1 MRPWSGA
8 VLALLLAIPAQG
20 QSAGDGA
27 AVDFARDVRPLLRD
41 HCSSCHSASKKKGQL
56 RLDARSAAFKGGVS
70 GKAIVPGKGRESLL
84 YKLLVDADDDAR
96 MPQKAPRL
104 PAEKI
109 DLLLRWIDQG
119 AAWPDALAGEEAV
132 APHWSTLPP
141 AAKAPPSGGH
151 PVDAFLAVDR
161 KSRDLAA
168 RPEASK
174 AVLLR
179 RITLDLIGLPPTR
192 EEGAAF
198 LEDASPDAYEKVV
211 DRLLAD
217 PRHGERWGRHFM
229 DVWRYSDWAGY
240 QAEVRESQPHIWRWR
255 DWIVES
261 LNADKPY
268 DRMIQEMLAGDEL
281 APEDPRTLRATG
293 FLARNWYKFSRN
305 VWLQATIEHTAKAFL
320 ATTMNCARCHDHFF
334 DPISQEEYYAFRSFF
349 EPHDIRTD
357 HLEGGAFDL
366 TKDGLAR
373 AYDAKPDAPTHRFER
388 GDDRSPDT
396 SKVIVPAV
404 PRALGGAPLRIEPV
418 ALPPSAAAPERRDF
432 VRALAL
438 AAEDKAVADALA
450 ALGRGEPASAYDY
463 PAAEAR
469 RAALA
474 AVLDAERLEEAGRK
488 DDAWKTAAEAALR
501 NQRQVALLEAAHGRQ
516 IAKQAFDKTDDVKV
530 KKADAKKKLDEA
542 DKAWAKA
549 DADSKL
555 PPGTAY
561 APRKT
566 ASYPA
571 TSTGRRLALARWIAS
586 PENPLTARV
595 LVNHVWLR
603 HFGSPLV
610 ATTFDFG
617 RNGAKPTH
625 PELLDWLASEFT
637 REGWS
642 LKKLHRLLVTS
653 AAYRRDSSSDPSGL
667 AKDPENRLLWRMNV
681 RRMES
686 EAVRDSVLYL
696 AGALDPAR
704 GGPELDQESALTTGR
719 RSLYYR
725 HAPEK
730 QAEFLRLFD
739 AANVNECY
747 ERSESIIPQQ
757 ALALANSSLV
767 KAQAR
772 SLAARLGRCAT
783 SDEAFIDASFLT
795 ILGRNPTT
803 AEQAECGPFLRDG
816 EPGKARE
823 GLVHVLFNHNDFIT
837 IR

>member
-1 MRPWSGA
+1 MRLGTVA
-8 VLALLLAIPAQG
+8 GVALLLVLPAQG
-20 QSAGDGA
+20 QSAGDGQIL
-27 AVDFARDVRPLLRD
+27 DFVRDVQPVLRD
-41 HCSSCHSASKKKGQL
+41 HCLSCHSAAKKKGQL
-56 RLDARSAAFKGGVS
+56 RLDARSAAFKGGLS
-70 GKAIVPGKGRESLL
+70 GKAILPGKGRESLL
-84 YKLLVDADDDAR
+84 YQRLVDADDDAR

-109 DLLLRWIDQG
+109 ELLLRWIDQG
-119 AAWPDALAGEEAV
+119 ARWPDAAAGEEA
-132 APHWSTLPP
+132 AAAHWSTV
-141 AAKAPPSGGH
+141 PPSAKSPPPGPH
-151 PVDAFLAVDR
+151 PVDAFLG
-161 KSRDLAA
+161 AA
-168 RPEASK
+168 QAARGIVPRPEADKSI
-174 AVLLR
+174 LLR
-179 RITLDLIGLPPTR
+179 RLYLDLIGLPPTR
-192 EEGAAF
+192 EETAAF
-198 LEDASPDAYEKVV
+198 LGDSSPDAYGTVV

-217 PRHGERWGRHFM
+217 PRYGERWGRHFM
-229 DVWRYSDWAGY
+229 DIWRYSDWAGY

-255 DWIVES
+255 DWIVDS

-268 DRMIQEMLAGDEL
+268 DRMILEMLAGDEL
-281 APEDPRTLRATG
+281 APDDPQTLRATG
-293 FLARNWYKFSRN
+293 FLVRNWYKFSRN
-305 VWLQATIEHTAKAFL
+305 VWLQATVEHTAKAFL

-334 DPISQEEYYAFRSFF
+334 DPISQEEYYAFRAFF

-357 HLEGGAFDL
+357 HREGGSFDL
-366 TKDGLAR
+366 AKDGIAR
-373 AYDAKPDAPTHRFER
+373 AYDAKPDVPTHRFER

-396 SKVIVPAV
+396 SKVIAPAV
-404 PRALGGAPLRIEPV
+404 PRALGGALLRIDAV
-418 ALPPSAAAPERRDF
+418 ALPPSAVAPERREF

-450 ALGRGEPASAYDY
+450 ALGKGEPVSAYDY
-463 PAAEAR
+463 PLAEAR
-469 RAALA
+469 RNALA
-474 AVLDAERLEEAGRK
+474 AVLQAERMEEAGRK
-488 DDAWKTAAEAALR
+488 DEAWKSAAEAALR
-501 NQRQVALLEAAHGRQ
+501 GQRKLALLEAARAKVL
-516 IAKQAFDKTDDVKV
+516 AKQAFDKADDVKV
-530 KKADAKKKLDEA
+530 KKADAKKKLEDAEKAWVKAEA
-542 DKAWAKA
+542 D
-549 DADSKL
+549 STL
-555 PPGTAY
+555 PPGTGY

-610 ATTFDFG
+610 ASTFDFG
-617 RNGAKPTH
+617 RNGRRPTH
-625 PELLDWLASEFT
+625 PELLDWLASEFM

-653 AAYRRDSSSDPSGL
+653 AAYRRDSAGDPSGI
-667 AKDPENRLLWRMNV
+667 AADPENRLMGRMNL

-696 AGALDPAR
+696 AGSLDPAR
-704 GGPELDQESALTTGR
+704 GGPELDQDSALTTVR

-730 QAEFLRLFD
+730 QAEFLRIFD

-767 KAQAR
+767 RSQSRVLTGRLTKA
-772 SLAARLGRCAT
+772 AA
-783 SDEAFIDASFLT
+783 SDEGFVEVAFQT
-795 ILGRNPTT
+795 ILGRNPS
-803 AEQAECGPFLRDG
+803 AGEQAECASFLHDAASG
-816 EPGKARE
+816 AGRE
-823 GLVHVLFNHNDFIT
+823 GLIHVLFNHNDFVT